1 MISDGTS
8 LWYSIIMPKKEK
20 PLPKPPST
28 PFGKKRPF
36 ENEKQE
42 QLIADEMAAAM
53 AEGKID
59 EFLKNNMPDNEHARK
74 LAEMMM
80 GMTGMMP
87 ESFTGSPSSGKEGPS
102 DEKSPEVKPAEDI
115 VNAVQAGDLQGI
127 MGLLAK
133 EHARRTG
140 SSITE
145 VTHEAEK
152 SVTPSSAEPAVDR
165 EIIDQLIK
173 IASDNNISLDWLF
186 FRALK
191 RYVEEYKKTGNL

>member
-1 MISDGTS
+1 MQ
-8 LWYSIIMPKKEK
+8 KKDK

-28 PFGKKRPF
+28 PFGKKRSF
-36 ENEKQE
+36 DENEKQE
-42 QLIADEMAAAM
+42 QLIADEMAVAM
-53 AEGKID
+53 AEGRLD
-59 EFLKNNMPDNEHARK
+59 EFLKSNMPDNEHARK

-87 ESFTGSPSSGKEGPS
+87 GSFAGSSASVKEGPS
-102 DEKSPEVKPAEDI
+102 DEKPPESDSSEDI

-140 SSITE
+140 NPITE
-145 VTHEAEK
+145 IPDEAKK
-152 SVTPSSAEPAVDR
+152 SVTPSSAGPAVDR
-165 EIIDQLIK
+165 AIIDELIK
-173 IASDNNISLDWLF
+173 IASDNNISFDWLF

-191 RYVEEYKKTGNL
+191 RYVDEYKKTGNL